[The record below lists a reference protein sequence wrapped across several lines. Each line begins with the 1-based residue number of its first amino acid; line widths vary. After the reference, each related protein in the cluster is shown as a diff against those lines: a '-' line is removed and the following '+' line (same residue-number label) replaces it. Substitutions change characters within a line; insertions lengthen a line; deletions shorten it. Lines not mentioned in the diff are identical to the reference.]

1 MTHRADPIS
10 SQEGNR
16 LTMSSTLQSLVPAVL
31 GERSNGRLGHRD
43 LTWRRPTSKSSHD
56 PANRSRHVLP
66 WFRIVLFAFLP
77 VCIVASLYMFRS
89 YSIGLMS
96 LYGLLSVG
104 RIGGQVITS
113 HWVRQ
118 KRYHDRPLPKAAVI
132 VALYNEDQA
141 IFLQSLQTLARQDYP
156 DLDIIV
162 VDDGSKP
169 DPEYRATAELFGARY
184 VRQQNAGKR
193 HAMYTGFSMLSPD
206 TEIVMVADS
215 DTFWKPDAARQMAK
229 VLLSTPNVGA
239 VTGYVGVSNAAASYL
254 TRLVDM
260 RYYMAFQQERAS
272 QAYFGTVVCVSGPLG
287 AYRRDVIERI
297 KHPFV
302 TQRFLGKPCTFG
314 DDRHLTNLVLG
325 LGYKVLYA
333 ADAHCTTEAPTTLK
347 RYLTQQAR
355 WGKSHWREM
364 IWQFKALPLQSIY
377 LSYDWMITLL
387 LPFLLVLSIG
397 HYGYLAVTNTPM
409 HLTYLFGT
417 MVGLSLV
424 RVLEPIR
431 VTRRPIFLAF
441 VLYTAIHLLFML
453 PLKFYSLAT
462 VNRTGWGT
470 R

>member
-1 MTHRADPIS
+1 
-10 SQEGNR
+10 
-16 LTMSSTLQSLVPAVL
+16 MSSIPRSLPAAAPSARVSSPDLAWLRRNTRPIPGTLS
-31 GERSNGRLGHRD
+31 R
-43 LTWRRPTSKSSHD
+43 
-56 PANRSRHVLP
+56 NRNLLRWL
-66 WFRIVLFAFLP
+66 RIILFAFLP
-77 VCIVASLYMFRS
+77 VCIIASLYMFRS

-104 RIGGQVITS
+104 RIGAQVVTS
-113 HWVRQ
+113 HYVRE
-118 KRYHDRPLPKAAVI
+118 KHFPERPLPKAAVI
-132 VALYNEDQA
+132 VALYNEDRE
-141 IFLQSLQTLARQDYP
+141 IFLRSMQTLAGQDYP
-156 DLDIIV
+156 ALEIIV
-162 VDDGSKP
+162 VDDGSQP
-169 DPEYRATAELFGARY
+169 NPEYRAISELFGARY

-193 HAMYTGFSMLSPD
+193 HAMSTGFAMLTDD

-229 VLLSTPNVGA
+229 VLLSAPDVGA
-239 VTGYVGVSNAAASYL
+239 VTGYVGVSNATASYL
-254 TRLVDM
+254 TRLIDM

-272 QAYFGTVVCVSGPLG
+272 QAFFGTVVCVSGPLG

-302 TQRFLGKPCTFG
+302 SQRFLGKPCTFG

-333 ADAHCTTEAPTTLK
+333 ADSHCTTEAPVTLK

-364 IWQFKALPLQSIY
+364 IWQFKALPVQSIY

-387 LPFLLVLSIG
+387 LPFLLVLSMA
-397 HYGYLAVTNTPM
+397 HYGYLAITHSPM

-417 MVGLSLV
+417 MIGLSV
-424 RVLEPIR
+424 IRVLEPIR
-431 VTRRPIFLAF
+431 ITRRPIYLAF
-441 VLYTAIHLLFML
+441 VLYTAIHLAIML

>member
-1 MTHRADPIS
+1 
-10 SQEGNR
+10 
-16 LTMSSTLQSLVPAVL
+16 MSSIPRSLAPAL
-31 GERSNGRLGHRD
+31 PGARSIERSPRPD
-43 LTWRRPTSKSSHD
+43 LTWLRWNN
-56 PANRSRHVLP
+56 PANRTVIMRDHRLR
-66 WFRIVLFAFLP
+66 WLRIVLFAFLP

-96 LYGLLSVG
+96 LYGFLSIG
-104 RIGGQVITS
+104 RIGAQIVTS
-113 HWVRQ
+113 HCVRQ
-118 KRYHDRPLPKAAVI
+118 RHFPDRPLPKAAVI
-132 VALYNEDQA
+132 VALYNEDRQ
-141 IFLQSLQTLARQDYP
+141 IFLRSLQTLAAQDYP

-162 VDDGSKP
+162 VDDGSEP
-169 DPEYRATAELFGARY
+169 DPEYRAISELFGARY
-184 VRQQNAGKR
+184 VRQENAGKR
-193 HAMYTGFSMLSPD
+193 HAMSTGFAVLTDD
-206 TEIVMVADS
+206 TEVVMVADS
-215 DTFWKPDAARQMAK
+215 DTFWKPDAAREMAK
-229 VLLSTPNVGA
+229 VLLSAPDVGA
-239 VTGYVGVSNAAASYL
+239 VTGYVGVSNATASYL

-272 QAYFGTVVCVSGPLG
+272 QAFFGTVVCVSGPLG
-287 AYRRDVIERI
+287 AYRRDVIEQI
-297 KHPFV
+297 KHRFV
-302 TQRFLGKPCTFG
+302 TQRFLGKACTFG

-325 LGYKVLYA
+325 LGCKVLYA
-333 ADAHCTTEAPTTLK
+333 ANSHCTTEAPTTLK

-364 IWQFKALPLQSIY
+364 IWQFKALPVQSIY

-387 LPFLLVLSIG
+387 LPFLLVLSIA
-397 HYGYLAVTNTPM
+397 HYGYLAATSSPM

-417 MVGLSLV
+417 MVGLSLI

-431 VTRRPIFLAF
+431 ITRRPIYLMF

>member
-1 MTHRADPIS
+1 
-10 SQEGNR
+10 
-16 LTMSSTLQSLVPAVL
+16 MSSIPRSLTALTPRA
-31 GERSNGRLGHRD
+31 GSIARSPSPHLARLRRNQKPIHGALNRD
-43 LTWRRPTSKSSHD
+43 RYLLRW
-56 PANRSRHVLP
+56 L
-66 WFRIVLFAFLP
+66 RIVLFAFLP

-104 RIGGQVITS
+104 RIGAQVVTS
-113 HWVRQ
+113 HYVRQ
-118 KRYHDRPLPKAAVI
+118 KHFPDRPLPKAAVI
-132 VALYNEDQA
+132 VALYNEDEQ
-141 IFLQSLQTLARQDYP
+141 IFLRSLQTLAGQDYP
-156 DLDIIV
+156 ALEIIV
-162 VDDGSKP
+162 VDDGSQP
-169 DPEYRATAELFGARY
+169 NPEYRAIAELFGARY

-193 HAMYTGFSMLSPD
+193 HAMSTGFAMLTAD

-229 VLLSTPNVGA
+229 VLLSAPDVGA
-239 VTGYVGVSNAAASYL
+239 VTGYVGVSNVTASYL
-254 TRLVDM
+254 TRLIDM

-272 QAYFGTVVCVSGPLG
+272 QAFFGTVVCVSGPLG

-297 KHPFV
+297 KQPFV
-302 TQRFLGKPCTFG
+302 SQRFLGKPCTFG

-333 ADAHCTTEAPTTLK
+333 ADSHCATEAPVTLK

-364 IWQFKALPLQSIY
+364 IWQFKALPVQSIY

-387 LPFLLVLSIG
+387 LPFLLVLSMG
-397 HYGYLAVTNTPM
+397 HYGYLAITHSPM

-417 MVGLSLV
+417 MIGLSV
-424 RVLEPIR
+424 IRVLEPIR
-431 VTRRPIFLAF
+431 ITRRPIYLAF
-441 VLYTAIHLLFML
+441 VLYTVIHLAIML